1 MAKTYSDIQK
11 QIEDLRKTAE
21 SLRQKEVAGVIDRIK
36 IAIQTYQLTA
46 EDLGL
51 AARAAQARS
60 AKGRKATRTTR
71 AALYRDAEGNTWSG
85 RGRRPAWLNAALAA
99 GKTLDDLR
107 A

>member
-1 MAKTYSDIQK
+1 MAKSYADIQK

-21 SLRQKEVAGVIDRIK
+21 TLRQKEVAGVIDRIK
-36 IAIQTYQLTA
+36 VAIQTYQLTA

-51 AARAAQARS
+51 AARTAQARAAKAGKAPKS
-60 AKGRKATRTTR
+60 AR
-71 AALYRDAEGNTWSG
+71 AAVYRDAEGHTWSG

-99 GKTLDDLR
+99 GKSLDDLR